1 MYLYILIYIHFLIL
15 NSSALQSSVQSIHP
29 QMHSI
34 VQKRPEDYLEEDPQ
48 LKIFF
53 DRLIRANKKL
63 FLVTNSPFS
72 FV

>member
-1 MYLYILIYIHFLIL
+1 
-15 NSSALQSSVQSIHP
+15 
-29 QMHSI
+29 MHQI
-34 VQKRPEDYLEEDPQ
+34 VQKRPQDYLEEDPQ